1 MISKKAQA
9 WGFDLIIASIIFIS
23 GIMLFYVYSIN
34 YPKESNEK
42 LDKLFNS
49 GEFMAEM
56 LLSEGLPSDWDQNSV
71 VRIGL
76 TSNKKINDTKLK
88 EFYEMANNELNPQGY
103 KKSKS
108 LFNTNYNFFMTFSE
122 PIMVDE
128 RIIEEG
134 GIGQNFENEQTTNLI
149 KITRIT
155 TYQNKLVSLNLYIW
169 E

>member
-134 GIGQNFENEQTTNLI
+134 GIGQNFENEFLI
-149 KITRIT
+149 LT
-155 TYQNKLVSLNLYIW
+155 Q
-169 E
+169 